1 MGQGVVWYTAQFYT
15 QFFLERVA
23 KVEPLTVNLLIL
35 TIAAMSAPLHIFFA
49 WLSDFVGRKPVM
61 VFGLG
66 LAAVAFLPGFQMLT
80 EAVNPALTHAAAT
93 SPVTVLADPANC
105 SVQFDPIGK
114 AKFVTS
120 CDIAKR
126 ALADA
131 GAPYRNQANARGTL
145 TDVKVGS
152 VIVTSVEGARLAPT
166 ALASAQKDFT
176 ARLKIALKN
185 AGYPEGANPRS
196 IDVPRALLIL
206 VIFIVAAA
214 ALYGPQAAALVELFP
229 TRIRYTA
236 MSVPYHVGV
245 GWFGGFLPATAF
257 AIVAETGN
265 IYAGLWYPVIV
276 AGIGFV
282 VSLFLLPETK
292 GRDIASS

>member
-1 MGQGVVWYTAQFYT
+1 
-15 QFFLERVA
+15 
-23 KVEPLTVNLLIL
+23 
-35 TIAAMSAPLHIFFA
+35 
-49 WLSDFVGRKPVM
+49 
-61 VFGLG
+61 
-66 LAAVAFLPGFQMLT
+66 MLT
-80 EAVNPALTHAAAT
+80 EAVNPALTHAATTA
-93 SPVTVLADPANC
+93 PVTVIADPANC

-131 GAPYRNQANARGTL
+131 GAPYRNEAAPHGTVAS
-145 TDVKVGS
+145 VKVGGAA
-152 VIVTSVEGARLAPT
+152 VTSIEGASLAP
-166 ALASAQKDFT
+166 AAFASAQKDFT
-176 ARLKIALKN
+176 ARLKTALKK
-185 AGYPEGANPRS
+185 AGYPAS
-196 IDVPRALLIL
+196 ADTKAIDFPRALMIL
-206 VIFIVAAA
+206 VVFIVAAA

-229 TRIRYTA
+229 TRIRYSA

-282 VSLFLLPETK
+282 VSLFLLPETRS
-292 GRDIASS
+292 RDIASS